1 MPWFEKK
8 FNKAIIWLIIG
19 TTIAG
24 MWVVAWAKT
33 EKGKKIVAQT
43 KTKTS
48 SLLKRLVNFLYGG
61 LQEMKNKMDKTE
73 EDPK

>member
-24 MWVVAWAKT
+24 MWVAWAKT

-43 KTKTS
+43 KIKTS
-48 SLLKRLVNFLYGG
+48 SLLKRLVNFLHGG
-61 LQEMKNKMDKTE
+61 LDEMKKKMDGKDEIT
-73 EDPK
+73 P